1 MNDQTLPPD
10 TPAQVP
16 GQSATSSPV
25 ERRKPSLFI
34 QAALAMAL
42 IALLIVAWQWI
53 QTRHS
58 VKQLEKA
65 LTERLEDFNGVNQQ
79 SLALAKNA
87 DDRSSSAI
95 ARASLLEQ
103 KLAESM
109 DQQEA
114 LQTLYTELANNQE
127 ERVISEVEQLLVI
140 ANQQLQLAGN
150 IKPALLA
157 LQTADTRLQKLD
169 APMAVQLR
177 KVLGQDIQR
186 LQSLPLV
193 DIAGMSLKLGSL
205 TNTIDTLPLVSD
217 RHPSEKKPLE
227 HQSTSSTWQRLLEEV
242 WQDVKSMIRV
252 ERIDRPEP
260 PLLAPDQTFF
270 LRENIKLHLLTAR
283 IALLQ
288 HDEATYK
295 ADLAAAE
302 KWLKGNFDVRE
313 PDTQQALATIRQL
326 SADSIVIQ
334 LPDISE
340 SLVLASKYKL
350 TLERSS
356 SIQSEPA
363 VTPAKRNSGKRIA
376 SPSAANAGNPKPVE
390 TVGQAR

>member
-10 TPAQVP
+10 NPTQVP
-16 GQSATSSPV
+16 GQPATSSPV

-65 LTERLEDFNGVNQQ
+65 LAERLEDFNGVNQQ

-363 VTPAKRNSGKRIA
+363 GTPAKRNSGKRIA
-376 SPSAANAGNPKPVE
+376 SPPAANAGNPKPVE
-390 TVGQAR
+390 TSGQAR

>member
-10 TPAQVP
+10 NSNPAQ
-16 GQSATSSPV
+16 SADHAATHKPV
-25 ERRKPSLFI
+25 DRRKPSLFI

-58 VKQLEKA
+58 VKQLERA
-65 LTERLEDFNGVNQQ
+65 LTERLEDFNGINQQ

-103 KLAESM
+103 RLAESM

-127 ERVISEVEQLLVI
+127 ERVISEVEQLLII

-150 IKPALLA
+150 VKPALLA

-193 DIAGMSLKLGSL
+193 DVVGMSLRLGSL
-205 TNTIDTLPLVSD
+205 TNAIDTLPLVSD

-227 HQSTSSTWQRLLEEV
+227 HPSTSSAWQRLLEEV
-242 WQDVKSMIRV
+242 WQDIKNMIRV

-302 KWLKGNFDVRE
+302 SWLKGNFDVRE
-313 PDTQQALATIRQL
+313 PQTQQALATIRQL

-356 SIQSEPA
+356 IIQSEPA
-363 VTPAKRNSGKRIA
+363 TTPEKRNSGQRIA
-376 SPSAANAGNPKPVE
+376 KPSAAEAS
-390 TVGQAR
+390 GQAR

>member
-1 MNDQTLPPD
+1 
-10 TPAQVP
+10 
-16 GQSATSSPV
+16 
-25 ERRKPSLFI
+25 
-34 QAALAMAL
+34 MAL

-65 LTERLEDFNGVNQQ
+65 LAERLEDFNGVNQQ

-356 SIQSEPA
+356 VQSEST
-363 VTPAKRNSGKRIA
+363 VTPEKHNSGKNAVKSSA
-376 SPSAANAGNPKPVE
+376 SKAGTANPADARQ
-390 TVGQAR
+390 GQ